1 VNIDL
6 YSDRAKQAVQSAQSL
21 ALARRHQ
28 HLTPDHLLKVLL
40 EEKDGLSRALIQS
53 AGGRPDAA
61 DAAVEANLGRMPKV
75 EGGSGQLYLKPETAR
90 VFAAAEES
98 AKAGGDSF
106 VTTERLLIALAKEGG
121 EAAKALKDAGVDEK
135 GLAAA
140 AEDLRSALF
149 PGYYGP
155 SDLNEE
161 NMRFHVG
168 ATLDRVRI
176 VLKEQIKRGLCFE
189 CDHHGPDCP
198 GCADK
203 AESITAEFFELL
215 PRLQHTL
222 ATDVQAAYLGD
233 PAATSTDETI
243 FCYPG
248 ILAITYHRLAH
259 ELYILGVPL
268 IPRIISERAHSLTG
282 IDIHPGARIGER
294 FFIDHGT
301 GVVIGETCVIGS
313 GVRIYQGVTLGAK
326 SFPLD
331 QQGHPIKG
339 VERHPIVEDDVVIY
353 SGATIL
359 GRVRIGRGAVVGGN
373 VWLTHDVPPGAV
385 VTSEK

>member
-1 VNIDL
+1 MSNAEKPRARGSRLTHVVNEL
-6 YSDRAKQAVQSAQSL
+6 CKSEHGMLSW
-21 ALARRHQ
+21 LAR
-28 HLTPDHLLKVLL
+28 
-40 EEKDGLSRALIQS
+40 
-53 AGGRPDAA
+53 GGRVLPSRDLV
-61 DAAVEANLGRMPKV
+61 VEA
-75 EGGSGQLYLKPETAR
+75 
-90 VFAAAEES
+90 AE
-98 AKAGGDSF
+98 A
-106 VTTERLLIALAKEGG
+106 
-121 EAAKALKDAGVDEK
+121 
-135 GLAAA
+135 
-140 AEDLRSALF
+140 LRSALF

-189 CDHHGPDCP
+189 CDHHGPECP
-198 GCADK
+198 SCADK
-203 AESITAEFFELL
+203 AESIASEFFELL

-339 VERHPIVEDDVVIY
+339 VERHPLVEDDVVIY

-373 VWLTHDVPPGAV
+373 VWLTHDVPPGAI